1 VCVSSKPPSIWSLL
15 ERSSLL
21 LCVHTI
27 EFLAYLVLCLVSFIF
42 MKAITVQVE
51 EAKEL
56 RVVIRVGGS
65 VVASPI
71 NTELIGKYV
80 EVLRKLERL
89 KHKVVLVVGGGAL
102 ARDFIQYAKSLDLN
116 EPEQDVTAI
125 SVSRLIAQLFALKL
139 DKIGTKTVPT
149 SLEDMAKELE
159 IGKMVVMGGLKPG
172 MTTDA
177 VAALVAEKIKADL
190 LVKATDQEGI
200 YTRDPRKH
208 KDAKKLDRLSFD
220 DLTRLFEQ
228 NKHKAGIH
236 QIIDP
241 EAVKILRKSRTK
253 TIVVNGFKPKNVL
266 LAVQRKKIGTII
278 E

>member
-1 VCVSSKPPSIWSLL
+1 
-15 ERSSLL
+15 
-21 LCVHTI
+21 
-27 EFLAYLVLCLVSFIF
+27 